1 MTERLYF
8 LSDSLIAEVE
18 VLACTP
24 MEDGHAVELRAT
36 PFHPQG
42 GGQPSDTGWV
52 GTAEVLRVVQD
63 GERLLHHVNRPLQPG
78 RVLARVDE
86 ERRRLHSRLHSAGHL
101 IGHIGETHG
110 WQPVKAHHWPGEGK
124 IEFMPRPDSQPLDNE
139 TLQARFAALVEDDL
153 PLHSEVD
160 AGGQRQVRF
169 GADVAR
175 YACGGTHVRS
185 TRTVG
190 QLSALGIKEKKGRL
204 LVSYD
209 MASA

>member
-18 VLACTP
+18 VLACTATG
-24 MEDGHAVELRAT
+24 DGYAVELRAT

-42 GGQPSDTGWV
+42 GGQPSDTGWL
-52 GTAEVLRVVQD
+52 GTAEVLHVVQD
-63 GERLLHHVNRPLQPG
+63 GERILHHVNRPLQLG
-78 RVLARVDE
+78 RVLARIDE
-86 ERRRLHSRLHSAGHL
+86 KRRLLHSRLHSAGHL
-101 IGHIGETHG
+101 IGHIGEVHG

-124 IEFMPRPDSQPLDNE
+124 IEFVPGLEPRPLDGAA
-139 TLQARFAALVEDDL
+139 LQAHFDALVEADL
-153 PLHSEVD
+153 ALHSDVD
-160 AGGQRQVRF
+160 ADGQRQVRF
-169 GADVAR
+169 GEDIAR

-209 MASA
+209 MAGA

>member
-18 VLACTP
+18 VLACTAT
-24 MEDGHAVELRAT
+24 EDGYAVELRAT

-42 GGQPSDTGWV
+42 GGQPSDTGWL
-52 GTAEVLRVVQD
+52 GTAEVLHVVQD
-63 GERLLHHVNRPLQPG
+63 GERILHQVNRPLQLS

-86 ERRRLHSRLHSAGHL
+86 GRRLLHSRLHSAGHL
-101 IGHIGETHG
+101 IGHIGEVHG

-124 IEFMPRPDSQPLDNE
+124 IEFVPRPESRPLDNE
-139 TLQARFAALVEDDL
+139 TLQARFEALVADDL
-153 PLHSEVD
+153 ALHSEVD
-160 AGGQRQVRF
+160 AAGQRQVRF
-169 GADVAR
+169 GEDVAR

-209 MASA
+209 MAGA